1 MAKTFLLNG
10 NTYPIK
16 DIGVNMLCDFEEMDI
31 SMADMQKKSMSFIR
45 AYLSSCTGMDVTKT
59 GRELELHL
67 MNGGNLDGI
76 MDAIKTAME
85 ESDFFRAI
93 SKGAEKET
101 PTDEEEPKQ
110 TRK

>member
-31 SMADMQKKSMSFIR
+31 SMSDMQKKSMSFIR
-45 AYLSSCTGMDVTKT
+45 AYLSVCTGMDIVKT

-67 MNGGNLDGI
+67 INGGKLDSI
-76 MDAIKTAME
+76 MDVIKTAME

-93 SKGAEKET
+93 SKGTEEET
-101 PTDEEEPKQ
+101 PTEEGEPKQ